1 MLLITTS
8 IFIERLLLSQLL
20 FFFVHYGASKTRET
34 YNFGSLHPAN
44 VINSIWD
51 NNEQQLQF
59 GIILKTG
66 KNLPVETKEWKYII
80 IPRPQLIDLSL
91 YVFNYQQAISS
102 SYKTLDRRRVLKL
115 FNEIYHDRNSDVEEL
130 LKGNF
135 LPNRI
140 ELMPTP
146 KKRQVRRCGTVLIK
160 HIQKV
165 CNGCLRS
172 SSDSN
177 PMIMSKRVGTITR
190 WKRDAGFSR
199 ITDICCTQRACD
211 DEELKPFCC

>member
-44 VINSIWD
+44 INSIWD

-177 PMIMSKRVGTITR
+177 PMIMSKRVETITR
-190 WKRDAGFSR
+190 WKRDAGFNR